1 MAEFVA
7 TYGLWLVAVF
17 IALETMGAP
26 LPAEAA
32 VMAAG
37 FFAASS
43 HDLDIRMLII
53 VGSVSAILGNIAGFW
68 IGRRFGSQLLLRFG
82 RRFGMTEGRI
92 RIGQWLFAHYGG
104 RFVFIARFLPFLRN
118 MAATLAGANAMPQPI
133 FHVAS
138 GIAAV
143 LWVALYSGAAFLF
156 GEAVADLA
164 APAAIVLGAMAVLI
178 IVAIPTLILR
188 YEERLLAKA
197 ACELPSPPLL
207 PTA

>member
-1 MAEFVA
+1 
-7 TYGLWLVAVF
+7 
-17 IALETMGAP
+17 
-26 LPAEAA
+26 
-32 VMAAG
+32 
-37 FFAASS
+37 
-43 HDLDIRMLII
+43 
-53 VGSVSAILGNIAGFW
+53 
-68 IGRRFGSQLLLRFG
+68 
-82 RRFGMTEGRI
+82 
-92 RIGQWLFAHYGG
+92 
-104 RFVFIARFLPFLRN
+104 
-118 MAATLAGANAMPQPI
+118 MPQPI

-143 LWVALYSGAAFLF
+143 LWVTLYSGAAFLF

-164 APAAIVLGAMAVLI
+164 APAAIVLGATAVLI